1 MLRIS
6 SVMTIDGQRHF
17 KVEGRLMG
25 EFADELS
32 RVAIEALADSDVKLD
47 LADVTFMDHSGARV
61 LRTLRNAGV
70 ELVNP
75 SEFLLVLINGEQP

>member
-6 SVMTIDGQRHF
+6 SAMTTNGHRHF
-17 KVEGRLMG
+17 KVEGRLTG

-32 RVAIEALADSDVKLD
+32 RVAIDALADSGVTLD

-70 ELVNP
+70 ALVNP